1 MTKEEAKERFGI
13 REYDIIVIA
22 GVKNLLINTQEY
34 LKNPFI
40 SIQDRERA
48 EKDIEA
54 LNALLK

>member
-1 MTKEEAKERFGI
+1 MTKKEAKERFGI
-13 REYDIIVIA
+13 REYDTIVIA
-22 GVKNLLINTQEY
+22 GVKNLLVNTQEY

-48 EKDIEA
+48 KKDIEA